1 MTENWVWLLAVGMAL
16 LTGYLF
22 GRTTATV
29 EEAEVGER
37 IPRKGFRDKEWEKK
51 HGFQVVDSPVAG
63 VVDHSVEDGDN
74 RIRIQPRDNRV
85 YAPTAGKILKIF
97 PVGNR
102 FLFETE
108 FGAELTIQVGDTED
122 DMLGELY
129 RPRVVNH
136 EIVPEGKLLLEFDR
150 EELEKQGVEP
160 TVEIRIDLEE
170 GQDKELFVEE
180 GLRLSKGEELFCIY
194 DKINHG

>member
-1 MTENWVWLLAVGMAL
+1 MAENWVWLLAVGMAL

-22 GRTTATV
+22 GRTGRLV
-29 EEAEVGER
+29 EEASAEEL
-37 IPRKGFRDKEWEKK
+37 PFRKGIRDKEWEKK
-51 HGFQVVDSPVAG
+51 HGFRVVDSPVAG
-63 VVDHSVEDGDN
+63 VVDHSAQEDN
-74 RIRIQPRDNRV
+74 MIRIQPKDNRV
-85 YAPTAGKILKIF
+85 YAPAAGRVLKIF

-108 FGAELTIQVGDTED
+108 FGAELTIQVGETED

-180 GLRLSKGEELFCIY
+180 GVRLSKGEELFCIY
-194 DKINHG
+194 ERNTNHG

>member
-29 EEAEVGER
+29 EEAGVEER